1 MDSVKKGFVK
11 RAIFGVAADADGKE
25 LLEEVGAPDGMA
37 QAAHFDFGV
46 ASAGLRRSELC
57 CTACMQYVFNFDY
70 GDDGSVSVGMQ
81 GRGGNTAQSKVR
93 KRLGGPCSHAHGPQ
107 RVHPSMHP
115 CDPLQSRAAAPT
127 ADGVAEQVK
136 KLLRLLVV
144 TCATLEPPP
153 PEVSGCVQP
162 ELRACMAS
170 PQRMHQPL
178 TLTPAP
184 TRYHSATC
192 S

>member
-1 MDSVKKGFVK
+1 
-11 RAIFGVAADADGKE
+11 
-25 LLEEVGAPDGMA
+25 
-37 QAAHFDFGV
+37 
-46 ASAGLRRSELC
+46 
-57 CTACMQYVFNFDY
+57 
-70 GDDGSVSVGMQ
+70 
-81 GRGGNTAQSKVR
+81 
-93 KRLGGPCSHAHGPQ
+93 
-107 RVHPSMHP
+107 MHP
-115 CDPLQSRAAAPT
+115 CDPLQSCAAAPT

-178 TLTPAP
+178 TLMPVP
-184 TRYHSATC
+184 TRSVPQRYLFMKLTYHEHTPESYEPVRTC
-192 S
+192 SACCATARIVYTCNYCLHAASAAQAARTGLPLAQR